1 MARGGMPL
9 DAFFGIAVPLA
20 EALSAAHEK
29 GIIHRDLKPAEL
41 MVTVAGG

>member
-9 DAFFGIAVPLA
+9 DAFFGIAVPLE

-29 GIIHRDLKPAEL
+29 GSS
-41 MVTVAGG
+41 TVN